1 MLVWFRLAELAV
13 ALAAYVAVDGIEL
26 GIGILSGFAAKA
38 SWRDRMVTSM
48 LPVEDRHGTSL
59 VVAGTFLFGVFPA
72 IYSIASPALF
82 VPLTTMLAGLI
93 ARHAASEFRR
103 KAQAAR
109 PIWDHA
115 LFVGSLLAAFAQ
127 GVAIGTCAKGVP
139 LDRVQYTGNEF
150 AWASVFPLW
159 CGIGAVLCYAML
171 GAGWLA
177 VDGAADLQRFGCET
191 LDRLTPP
198 TIFVFAA
205 MFVAAL
211 ITHPLIEKRSPLHP
225 ALFVL
230 PVLSAGRRS
239 RRIGRSPRTR
249 RISDRPR
256 FGAVPLMHNALSI

>member
-38 SWRDRMVTSM
+38 SWRDRMVASM
-48 LPVEDRHGTSL
+48 SPVEDRDGTWL
-59 VVAGTFLFGVFPA
+59 VLACTFLLGVFPA
-72 IYSIASPALF
+72 IYSIAFPALY
-82 VPLTTMLAGLI
+82 VPLSAMLAGLI
-93 ARHAASEFRR
+93 IRFAASELRR
-103 KAQAAR
+103 QAHTAR
-109 PIWDHA
+109 RICDRV
-115 LFVGSLLAAFAQ
+115 LFAGSLLAAFAQ
-127 GVAIGTCAKGVP
+127 GVAIGTCVKGMP
-139 LDRVQYTGNEF
+139 LDRVHYASNEF

-159 CGIGAVLCYAML
+159 SGIGAVLCYAVL

-177 VDGAADLQRFGCET
+177 LDRAANLNRFGCEA

-211 ITHPLIEKRSPLHP
+211 ITHPLIETRSQLRP

-230 PVLSAGRRS
+230 PVLSAGRRA
-239 RRIGRSPRTR
+239 RRIGRGPCARRTAYR
-249 RISDRPR
+249 CDRMAP
-256 FGAVPLMHNALSI
+256 A